1 MRICEI
7 TRGRYAVPKG
17 KIALKPVYAK
27 PPQPLPKPK
36 KIVLTPLEIKNK
48 QRKLQQAYA
57 NTVINTLAKQRA
69 QNASQATQPIKPNS
83 INSNLQK
90 NSKDEME
97 TFLKM
102 VRGELPRD
110 PHFDSK
116 TQFF

>member
-36 KIVLTPLEIKNK
+36 KIILTPLEIKNR

-57 NTVINTLAKQRA
+57 NTVVNTLAKQRA
-69 QNASQATQPIKPNS
+69 QNATQTTQPIKSNS
-83 INSNLQK
+83 INSSLQN

-97 TFLKM
+97 TFLKI

-116 TQFF
+116 PQSF

>member
-7 TRGRYAVPKG
+7 TRGRYAAPKR
-17 KIALKPVYAK
+17 KITPKPVYAK

-36 KIVLTPLEIKNK
+36 KIVLTPLEIKNR

-57 NTVINTLAKQRA
+57 NTVVNTLAKQRA
-69 QNASQATQPIKPNS
+69 QNATQTTQPIKSNS
-83 INSNLQK
+83 INSSLQN

-97 TFLKM
+97 TFLKI

-116 TQFF
+116 PQSF